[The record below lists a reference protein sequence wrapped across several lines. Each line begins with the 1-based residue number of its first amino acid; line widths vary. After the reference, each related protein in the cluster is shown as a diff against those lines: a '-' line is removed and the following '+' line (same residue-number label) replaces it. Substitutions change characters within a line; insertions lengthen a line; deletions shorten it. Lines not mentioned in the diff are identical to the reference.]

1 MYDKSIKNIFLQMED
16 TYEDALLFN
25 FISIHLK
32 KKNYLKPQP
41 ELHYISKVN
50 IPNSVIQFS
59 SGFTH

>member
-32 KKNYLKPQP
+32 KKKT
-41 ELHYISKVN
+41 I
-50 IPNSVIQFS
+50 
-59 SGFTH
+59 

>member
-32 KKNYLKPQP
+32 KKKLFKTTTWTS
-41 ELHYISKVN
+41 LHFKS
-50 IPNSVIQFS
+50 
-59 SGFTH
+59 